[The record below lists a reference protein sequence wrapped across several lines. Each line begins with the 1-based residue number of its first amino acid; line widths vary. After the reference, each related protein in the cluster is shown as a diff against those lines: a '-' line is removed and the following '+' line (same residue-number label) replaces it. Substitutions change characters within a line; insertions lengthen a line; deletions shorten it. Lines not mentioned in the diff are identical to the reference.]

1 MSGRRLP
8 ALARGALAGAAAWWA
23 MDQTLQFIYDRQSA
37 AVRLR
42 ESDARGGIPALEVLA
57 HDFAGMA
64 GYPLSERERRMGG
77 TILQWVTGIGTGA
90 IYGALREHLP
100 GRGIGRG
107 LGYGAAF
114 SVVVD
119 EGIVPLLGLAPGP
132 AAFPWQTHARGFL
145 GHLVFG
151 AVTEALLS
159 LDGEGPR
166 SRPR

>member
-1 MSGRRLP
+1 
-8 ALARGALAGAAAWWA
+8 
-23 MDQTLQFIYDRQSA
+23 MDQTLQLVYDRESP
-37 AVRLR
+37 AVRRR
-42 ESDARGGIPALEVLA
+42 ESEARGGVPALEVLA
-57 HDFAGMA
+57 QEFAGMI
-64 GYPLSERERRMGG
+64 GHPLSERERRMGG
-77 TILQWVTGIGTGA
+77 TILQWVTGIGAGA
-90 IYGALREHLP
+90 VYGALREHLP

-151 AVTEALLS
+151 AVTEALLTLAPENTPS
-159 LDGEGPR
+159 GAR
-166 SRPR
+166 A